1 MLFWFVIS
9 QHTGPDGKG
18 EYGPYRQS
26 ERTHIYRQYVDKLV
40 ESGHVYRCFCTDEE
54 LEAMREEAKV
64 KALPPRY
71 MGKWGSAS
79 QAEID
84 VELEKGTPYTFRF
97 RVPQEGSVTI
107 QDLIRGEVCIHLVHG
122 FKYISSDRTI
132 EFPFLSIHL
141 PMASVLD
148 SLRNLGL
155 SVIRYHGA
163 KTHWEILWCFAAMD
177 SLSTTSALLLMMP
190 PCTSLM
196 SSGSVLIFYTLCIS
210 NDMMLYLSNLN
221 QPNIVA
227 DICSMY
233 YSSLW

>member
-1 MLFWFVIS
+1 V
-9 QHTGPDGKG
+9 Q
-18 EYGPYRQS
+18 
-26 ERTHIYRQYVDKLV
+26 
-40 ESGHVYRCFCTDEE
+40 E
-54 LEAMREEAKV
+54 LEAMREEAKL

-107 QDLIRGEVCIHLVHG
+107 QDLIRGEVCIHLGHG

-132 EFPFLSIHL
+132 EFPFLSVHL

-196 SSGSVLIFYTLCIS
+196 SSGSVLIFYILCIS

-227 DICSMY
+227 NICSMY